1 MLYSSIVPRLHLSR
15 GNGLVNQVEFSWAY
29 YWNVTKTHILLTS
42 CDVGRRKIAYQL
54 SIWLS
59 DWRLTES
66 SAAYIS
72 TVVLQLAIVSL
83 EAW

>member
-54 SIWLS
+54 SI
-59 DWRLTES
+59 
-66 SAAYIS
+66 
-72 TVVLQLAIVSL
+72 
-83 EAW
+83 